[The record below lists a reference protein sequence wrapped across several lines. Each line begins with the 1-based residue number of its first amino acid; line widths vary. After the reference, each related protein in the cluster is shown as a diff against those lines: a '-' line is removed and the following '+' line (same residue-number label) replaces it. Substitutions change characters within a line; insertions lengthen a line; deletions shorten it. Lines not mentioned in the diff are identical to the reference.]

1 LPSRWLTA
9 LWLSGGLTLA
19 QATAASAAP
28 ITYPSGSWTTE
39 NSGTVISVAQC
50 GTDLCGRISGMVL
63 DHPNDPPPLDWRG
76 KPQCGDIIFQVAPET
91 ADDGTVKWNGTVSDP
106 RDGAVYQATVTF
118 DAQGN
123 LHMRGFVGLAI
134 FGETQIWR
142 PYSAQTPRDCLIR
155 RTS

>member
-1 LPSRWLTA
+1 MPSRRLAA
-9 LWLSGGLTLA
+9 LWLSGGLALA
-19 QATAASAAP
+19 QTNAASAASV
-28 ITYPSGSWTTE
+28 TYPSGSWTTE

-63 DHPNDPPPLDWRG
+63 DHPNDPTPLDWRG
-76 KPQCGDIIFQVAPET
+76 QPQCGDIIFQVAPET
-91 ADDGTVKWNGTVSDP
+91 GDDGTVKWNGTVSDP

-123 LHMRGFVGLAI
+123 LHMRGYVGLAI

>member
-1 LPSRWLTA
+1 MPSRWLTA
-9 LWLSGGLTLA
+9 LWLSGGLALA

-28 ITYPSGSWTTE
+28 VTYPSGSWITK
-39 NSGTVISVAQC
+39 NSETVISVAQC

-76 KPQCGDIIFQVAPET
+76 QPQCGDIIFQVAPET